1 VTRRA
6 PRGQTLPLAAA
17 AALVLAWILLPA
29 VLRDGLRERAADQVL
44 SWAAPPP
51 ADDRVVL
58 VDIDSASLASL
69 GAWPWPRQT
78 LARLLEAIAA
88 TEPAVI
94 VLDILLEEADRLSPA
109 ALARRLA
116 ALTGRAEFDLLAAT
130 LPDGDAALA
139 AAMGQVPT
147 ILGLLPAATM
157 SPAPATVPVLRSG
170 AAGLRPFL
178 AAPGMRG
185 PPPELAAQAA
195 GLGLLALEEDVDGRI
210 RRLPLLAAIG
220 GEPMPG
226 LAVEAVRL
234 ATGASALLLQARPL
248 QLVMGD
254 AVVPLD
260 ASASLRLRPGVAERW
275 QGRAMSAAALL
286 AEPGAAAAR
295 LAGRIV
301 LVGGS
306 APELGGARP
315 AAGGEVA
322 TTLHLQ
328 AEGIARLL
336 DGGGPIRPAWLPPL
350 EAAAAALLALLAV
363 ALPFR
368 LSPRRAAGLVGL
380 ALLLWCGAAVLMLAG
395 PFPRLLMDPIG
406 PPLLAL
412 VAYGIAALA
421 SAIGAEQRARA
432 LRTRFEQHLAPE
444 VVRRIAAAPGSLRL
458 AGETR
463 DITAFFTDIEGF
475 TAMTERAA
483 ATDLVALLDAYLD
496 ATTAIVIAH
505 GGLVEKIVGD
515 AIHAVFGAPV
525 ALPDHPARAV
535 ACAAALLRAAEA
547 QRETPLGQRLGLGR
561 TRIGI
566 ESGPAIVGDVGGSRK
581 LDYTAHGTVM
591 NTAARLEAAN
601 KTLGSAICIGPE
613 AASRL
618 GPAAGLVSLGHL
630 ALRGRS
636 GELEVFT
643 PAAFWPPAG
652 LR

>member
-6 PRGQTLPLAAA
+6 PGGPALPLVAA
-17 AALVLAWILLPA
+17 AALVLAWIALPA
-29 VLRDGLRERAADQVL
+29 ALRDGLRERAADQVL
-44 SWAAPPP
+44 SWAGPPP
-51 ADDRVVL
+51 ADDGVVL
-58 VDIDSASLASL
+58 VDIDSASLAGL
-69 GAWPWPRQT
+69 GAWPWPRQG
-78 LARLLEAIAA
+78 LARLLDAIAA
-88 TEPAVI
+88 AGPAVI

-116 ALTGRAEFDLLAAT
+116 ALTGRPEFDVLAAT

-139 AAMGQVPT
+139 AAMNRVPT
-147 ILGLLPAATM
+147 VLGLLPAA
-157 SPAPATVPVLRSG
+157 SAGPAPATVPVLRSG

-178 AAPGMRG
+178 TAPGLRG
-185 PPPELAAQAA
+185 PPPVLAAQAA
-195 GLGLLALEEDVDGRI
+195 GLGLLALEDDVDGRI

-220 GEPMPG
+220 GEPVPG

-234 ATGASALLLQARPL
+234 AAGASALLLQARPP

-260 ASASLRLRPGVAERW
+260 ASASLRLRPGVAARW
-275 QGRAMSAAALL
+275 QGRAISAAALL
-286 AEPGAAAAR
+286 AAPGAAAAR

-301 LVGGS
+301 VVGGS

-315 AAGGEVA
+315 AAGVAVA

-336 DGGGPIRPAWLPPL
+336 DGGGPVRPAWLPPL

-363 ALPFR
+363 LLPFR
-368 LSPRRAAGLVGL
+368 LSPRRAAALVGL
-380 ALLLWCGAAVLMLAG
+380 ALLLWCGGAVLMLMLAG
-395 PFPRLLMDPIG
+395 PVPRLLLDPVG
-406 PPLLAL
+406 PALLAL

-463 DITAFFTDIEGF
+463 DITALFTDIEGF

-483 ATDLVALLDAYLD
+483 ATELVALLDAYLD

-547 QRETPLGQRLGLGR
+547 QRETPLGRRLGLGR

-613 AASRL
+613 TATRL
-618 GPAAGLVSLGHL
+618 GPAAGLVPLGRV
-630 ALRGRS
+630 AVRGRS
-636 GELEVFT
+636 RELEVFT
-643 PAAFWPPAG
+643 LAAS
-652 LR
+652 